1 MSLEADLI
9 EVRKL
14 TKMFAG
20 IANVEAALSGAL
32 GAEASNHLGY
42 GFDLASSNIL
52 IPDRK

>member
-1 MSLEADLI
+1 
-9 EVRKL
+9 
-14 TKMFAG
+14 
-20 IANVEAALSGAL
+20 LSSVTGAL